1 MNLKQ
6 LIYKRIVHA
15 EDIGCLL
22 AKYSGKPAVF
32 DTEAPDDKQD
42 GWDGKTQ
49 YPRLNIVLDM
59 QANEE
64 RSSVGSLTIT
74 IYTERTSMVIL
85 EIESLVKPASGIY
98 LFPRKTED
106 RTALHGRE
114 QILFRLKERMSSV
127 RMLLLTSWN
136 TLLKK
141 PRIPIRL

>member
-6 LIYKRIVHA
+6 LIYKRLVHA
-15 EDIGCLL
+15 KDIGGLL
-22 AKYSGKPAVF
+22 AKYAGHPAVF

-42 GWDGKTQ
+42 GWEGKTQ

-85 EIESLVKPASGIY
+85 EIESLVKTCFRAVSY
-98 LFPRKTED
+98 THLFPIFGGYCTI
-106 RTALHGRE
+106 T
-114 QILFRLKERMSSV
+114 SSSLAV
-127 RMLLLTSWN
+127 VTNPFSPFSHVLCFA
-136 TLLKK
+136 
-141 PRIPIRL
+141 